1 MTRASIGAALAVV
14 QLVAV
19 AAAAEH
25 ANNAEVVTPVL
36 LRERADEHAPIV
48 ARVPAGTAVTLVG
61 QGVDGSWLQVR
72 TAGRTGWANKG
83 FFKVATPTA
92 APRAVASDD
101 AEGPSLVAPR
111 GRRTTATPPPAAPT
125 KTHLEAWRRHDPPPP
140 DDAAAEAATATTT
153 TTTTP
158 AAVPPEALAV
168 TARPTPPDRTNAL
181 SVTADAGVAI
191 LQRRYASNGTGP
203 LAAYQLSTT
212 AAATGV
218 SAGYTRRI
226 GARGVVGVDLAYAY
240 ATGGGARYIGST
252 GSPVALRLQS
262 HDAEAGLRL
271 GVHSRAAGGIDVA
284 LRAGLLFAAT
294 VFDPDMLVR
303 LTSDRLF
310 APTAGLGIDA
320 PHLAAVG
327 KGWLGVALF
336 GRAVLDGRMSENI
349 DEGSD
354 RGTWGGR
361 LGGRVTL
368 DVWRSPSR
376 GQVVLGAG
384 YSYAFTVSNFAGPS
398 QRDATATQAT
408 LGNAAHLATLSLGY
422 AF

>member
-1 MTRASIGAALAVV
+1 MTRASICAALAVV
-14 QLVAV
+14 HVAAV
-19 AAAAEH
+19 AAAAER

-48 ARVPAGTAVTLVG
+48 ARVPAGTAVTLIG

-92 APRAVASDD
+92 APHAVASDD
-101 AEGPSLVAPR
+101 ADGPSLVAPR
-111 GRRTTATPPPAAPT
+111 GTRTTATPLPAAPA
-125 KTHLEAWRRHDPPPP
+125 KTRLEAWRRHDPPPP
-140 DDAAAEAATATTT
+140 DDAPAEAATATSTA
-153 TTTTP
+153 TTP
-158 AAVPPEALAV
+158 AVVPREALAV
-168 TARPTPPDRTNAL
+168 TARPTPPDRQNAL

-226 GARGVVGVDLAYAY
+226 GARGLVGVDLAYAY
-240 ATGGGARYIGST
+240 AAGGGARYLGPG

-271 GVHSRAAGGIDVA
+271 GLHSRAAGGVDVA
-284 LRAGLLFAAT
+284 LRAGLLLAIT

-303 LTSDRLF
+303 LASDRLI
-310 APTAGLGIDA
+310 APTAGLSIDA

-384 YSYAFTVSNFAGPS
+384 YSYAFTVSSFTGPS